1 VNQRS
6 GDGDRDDTV
15 STRRDSAPRHGRI
28 RARMLSVDAW
38 VDTMLWRV
46 LTGLRTGLE
55 GYSAWLRRFRAR
67 GFGRVAAELGSDGLT
82 FGLLGLVLML
92 VLAQDAFEQTER
104 ADWRTTEDFSV
115 TFLDRFG
122 NEVGH
127 RGILLNDTVPLEEI
141 PDYLVKATLA
151 TEDRRFFSHFGID
164 VMGTFRA
171 MVENLRARTVV
182 QGGSS
187 LTQQLAKNLFL
198 SNERT
203 LKRKINEAFLALWLE
218 MNLSKRE
225 ILKLYLDR
233 AYMGGGTFGV
243 AAASEFYFGKNVRE
257 LSLAEAAMLAGLFKA
272 PTKYAP
278 HVNLPAARARA
289 NEVLTNMV
297 QAGFMTEGQVIGAR
311 RNPAVAIDRSKERS
325 PDYFL
330 DYAFNQ
336 LKELAR
342 THPRLAN
349 DRIVTVRTTLDPG
362 LQRQAE
368 RATLDTLRQY
378 GARYRVEEAAVAVV
392 VPETGAVRAMVGG
405 KDYGASQFNRAV
417 DALRQ
422 PGSSFK
428 PFVYITAF
436 MNGYKPSSVVPD
448 APITIGGWSPRNYGR
463 SYAGAVTLKTAL
475 TKSINTVPVRLAQ
488 ALGRDKIVDNAH
500 HMGLTSELPITR
512 ALPLGVAEVRVL
524 DMASAYSVFAND
536 GLRVP
541 PTPILEVRDSN
552 GETIYDLSRDRP
564 VPERVITREASEE
577 MNDVLVNVIEHGTG
591 RRARVPGVTAAGKTG
606 TTQAYRDAWFV
617 GYTGNYAAA
626 VWFGNDDFTSTG
638 RMTGGS
644 LPAMTWQSIMEYAH
658 NGIELKPM
666 PGVDAA
672 PGGTDPALVAGA
684 PRSGDRPRLL
694 REPSMEVLTGIG
706 ARLEAIGKRAAL
718 APADGAAGSIE

>member
-1 VNQRS
+1 
-6 GDGDRDDTV
+6 
-15 STRRDSAPRHGRI
+15 
-28 RARMLSVDAW
+28 MLSADAW
-38 VDTMLWRV
+38 VDTAIWRFF
-46 LTGLRTGLE
+46 TALRRGLE
-55 GYSAWLRRFRAR
+55 GYSAFLRKFRAR
-67 GFGRVAAELGSDGLT
+67 GFGRLGAELGSDALT
-82 FGLLGLVLML
+82 FGLGGLVVML
-92 VLAQDAFEQTER
+92 TFALPAFEETAR
-104 ADWRTTEDFSV
+104 SDWKTTEDFSV

-122 NEVGH
+122 NEIGH
-127 RGILLNDTVPLEEI
+127 RGIILNDTVPLEDL
-141 PDYLVKATLA
+141 PDHMIKAALA
-151 TEDRRFFSHFGID
+151 TEDRRFFHHFGID
-164 VMGTFRA
+164 VIGTFRA
-171 MVENLRARTVV
+171 MVENVRARSVV

-203 LKRKINEAFLALWLE
+203 LERKIKEAFLALWLE
-218 MNLSKRE
+218 ANLTKRE

-243 AAASEFYFGKNVRE
+243 AAASKFYFNKNVRD

-311 RNPAVAIDRSKERS
+311 RNPAVAVDRSQERA
-325 PDYFL
+325 PDHFL
-330 DYAFNQ
+330 DYAFDQ

-342 THPRLAN
+342 TKPALAK

-368 RATLDTLRQY
+368 RAVLSTLREYSERY
-378 GARYRVEEAAVAVV
+378 GVEEGAVV
-392 VPETGAVRAMVGG
+392 VLVPDSGAVRAMVGG
-405 KDYGASQFNRAV
+405 KNYGASQFNRAV

-436 MNGYKPSSVVPD
+436 QNGYEPKSVVPD
-448 APITIGGWSPRNYGR
+448 APINIGGWSPRNYGR
-463 SYAGAVTLKTAL
+463 SYRGAVTLKTAL

-488 ALGRDKIVDNAH
+488 SLGRDKIVENAYK
-500 HMGLTSELPITR
+500 MGITSELKITR

-524 DMASAYSVFAND
+524 DMAAAYSTFAT
-536 GLRVP
+536 GGKRSKAFA
-541 PTPILEVRDSN
+541 IQEVKNSSGDI
-552 GETIYDLSRDRP
+552 IYEHAREAAP
-564 VPERVITREASEE
+564 PERVLQEKAAME
-577 MNDVLVNVIEHGTG
+577 MNDVLVNVVERGTG
-591 RRARVPGVTAAGKTG
+591 RRAQIEGVVAAGKTG

-626 VWFGNDDFTSTG
+626 VWYGNDDFSRTN

-658 NGIELKPM
+658 QGIELKTL
-666 PGVDAA
+666 PGVEAETKPDAA
-672 PGGTDPALVAGA
+672 AVAKVNADSAG
-684 PRSGDRPRLL
+684 SRPRLL
-694 REPSMEVLTGIG
+694 REQSMAVLKQIG
-706 ARLEAIGKRAAL
+706 EKLSEISVPALPGQRAEAFPDANVETVTR
-718 APADGAAGSIE
+718 